1 MPSRLNA
8 REIIG
13 KIWSKSH
20 HGLLINTLRVKLAL
34 KGIIIQP
41 YFLVQEQLFENLGKQ
56 FETGFEEFET
66 GFLEPEDM
74 CSVSTSRKWSRTEKH
89 YLKLLEEGKK
99 CFGVK
104 CNSELAAFMWVDLKE
119 CNFDSNRFAL
129 KQDCAYLFDAWTL
142 EHFRGRRIAP
152 YMRYQCYKALNQ
164 LGRNKYYS
172 ITEYFNTPAAKFKK
186 RLGAKN
192 IKLGLVIKLF
202 GKYHWVWELKR
213 YE

>member
-1 MPSRLNA
+1 MRLRLKA
-8 REIIG
+8 RERIG
-13 KIWSKSH
+13 KIWSTYR
-20 HGLLINTLRVKLAL
+20 HGLLINTFRIKLAL
-34 KGIIIQP
+34 KGIRIQP
-41 YFLVQEQLFENLGKQ
+41 YFLVREQLFENLGKQ

-66 GFLEPEDM
+66 VFLEPEDM
-74 CSVSTSRKWSRTEKH
+74 CAVSASRKWGLTEKH

-119 CNFDSNRFAL
+119 CNFEGNRFAL
-129 KQDCAYLFDAWTL
+129 KQDWAYLYNAWTL
-142 EHFRGRRIAP
+142 EHFRGRRIAS

-172 ITEYFNTPAAKFKK
+172 ITEYFNTPAAKFKE

-192 IKLGLVIKLF
+192 IKLGLAIGLF
-202 GKYHWVWELKR
+202 GKYN
-213 YE
+213 